1 MAVVELRRM
10 ASITGG
16 DYMVGQDMG
25 AKQPSDR
32 EWRDVALGDLVDIKH
47 GFAFKG
53 DYIHDE
59 PHGDILLTPGNFVI
73 GGGFKGGKFKYYS
86 GDVPGEFVLC
96 EGDLL
101 VTMTDLS
108 KQTDTLGY
116 PALVPVSA
124 DDRRFLHNQRL
135 GKVLIRRNCD
145 VDSRFLYYVMC
156 SSEYRHEVLAS
167 ATGTT
172 VKHTSPD
179 RIRQFRFPLPSL
191 PEQRAIAHVL
201 GTLDDKIELNRRM
214 NETLEE
220 IARAIFKSWFVD
232 FDPVRA
238 KMDGRWRRGES
249 LPGLPADLYDL
260 FPDRLVPSE
269 LGEIPEG
276 WGVGVLDDTIELLSG
291 GTPKTSVSDYWD
303 GDILW
308 YTAKDAPN
316 LSDVFVLETERTVT
330 QAGIDNCAAKVLPM
344 GTTIITARGTVGKL
358 ACLGVP
364 MAMNQTCYG
373 IRGAHG
379 YPDLFTYWNVRTAID
394 ELQQRTH
401 GTIFDT
407 ITRQTFK
414 LVDATVPPV
423 ELAKGFESTVKPL
436 MERVLKNLHASRTLA
451 AQRDALLPM
460 LVSGEVV
467 VGSSRDFMEWHEVS
481 RID

>member
-32 EWRDVALGDLVDIKH
+32 EWRDVALRDLVDIKH

-59 PHGDILLTPGNFVI
+59 PHGDILLTPGNFII

-108 KQTDTLGY
+108 KQADTLGY

-135 GKVLIRRNCD
+135 GKVLIRRTCD

-179 RIRQFRFPLPSL
+179 RIRQFRFPLPPL

-220 IARAIFKSWFVD
+220 MAQALFKSWFVD

-238 KMDGRWRRGES
+238 KMEGRWRQGES
-249 LPGLPADLYDL
+249 LPGLPANFYDL
-260 FPDRLVPSE
+260 FPDRLAPSE
-269 LGEIPEG
+269 LGEIPGG
-276 WGVGVLDDTIELLSG
+276 WEVKALGELVELNPRESM
-291 GTPKTSVSDYWD
+291 
-303 GDILW
+303 
-308 YTAKDAPN
+308 
-316 LSDVFVLETERTVT
+316 
-330 QAGIDNCAAKVLPM
+330 Q
-344 GTTIITARGTVGKL
+344 RGTVAPYLNMAALPTSGPSPDEAVLREFKSGTRFRNGDTLFARITPCLENGKTAFVQSL
-358 ACLGVP
+358 AEGTVGWGSTEFIV
-364 MAMNQTCYG
+364 MRG
-373 IRGAHG
+373 IQ
-379 YPDLFTYWNVRTAID
+379 P
-394 ELQQRTH
+394 
-401 GTIFDT
+401 
-407 ITRQTFK
+407 
-414 LVDATVPPV
+414 VPP
-423 ELAKGFESTVKPL
+423 EYTYLLARDPVFRAHAIQSMTGTSGRQRAPTEALVPYLLPSPPVAVWNEFSSLAQSVFRRIESNRKESLTI
-436 MERVLKNLHASRTLA
+436 A
-451 AQRDALLPM
+451 AQRDTLLPK
-460 LVSGEVV
+460 LVSGTAAGVRAV
-467 VGSSRDFMEWHEVS
+467 MLYRDEE
-481 RID
+481 

>member
-32 EWRDVALGDLVDIKH
+32 EWRDAALRDLVDIKH

-59 PHGDILLTPGNFVI
+59 PHGDILLTPGNFII

-108 KQTDTLGY
+108 KQADTLGY

-135 GKVLIRRNCD
+135 RKVLIRRNCD

-179 RIRQFRFPLPSL
+179 RIRQFRFPLPPL

-220 IARAIFKSWFVD
+220 MARALFKSWFVD

-238 KMDGRWRRGES
+238 KMEGRWQRGEP

-269 LGEIPEG
+269 LGDIPEG
-276 WGVGVLDDTIELLSG
+276 WEVKPLGEL
-291 GTPKTSVSDYWD
+291 
-303 GDILW
+303 
-308 YTAKDAPN
+308 
-316 LSDVFVLETERTVT
+316 
-330 QAGIDNCAAKVLPM
+330 
-344 GTTIITARGTVGKL
+344 
-358 ACLGVP
+358 
-364 MAMNQTCYG
+364 
-373 IRGAHG
+373 
-379 YPDLFTYWNVRTAID
+379 
-394 ELQQRTH
+394 
-401 GTIFDT
+401 
-407 ITRQTFK
+407 
-414 LVDATVPPV
+414 V
-423 ELAKGFESTVKPL
+423 ELAYGRALKATNRTDGPFPVYGSNGQVGWHNERLVSGPGIIVGRKGNPGVVTWTHGDFFPIDTTFYVVPRDSNVGLPFLFFALSGQDLPSVSADSAVPGLNRNLAYMNRQLIPDRLTVEEFNDYASAVFSPQHKLVEES
-436 MERVLKNLHASRTLA
+436 RALA
-451 AQRDALLPM
+451 VQRDALLPK
-460 LVSGEVV
+460 LVTGEVV
-467 VGSSRDFMEWHEVS
+467 VGRPTCHASEGALTDVS
-481 RID
+481 

>member
-1 MAVVELRRM
+1 MPFEDKMARLVTQWREQQTEADRLDAAIENNLRGWGSVETQDSRSASHVAVVELRRM

-108 KQTDTLGY
+108 KQADTLGY

-135 GKVLIRRNCD
+135 GKVLIRRNGD

-179 RIRQFRFPLPSL
+179 RIRQFRFSLPSL

-220 IARAIFKSWFVD
+220 MARALFKSWFVD

-238 KMDGRWRRGES
+238 KMEGRWRRGEP

-260 FPDRLVPSE
+260 FPNRMVPSE
-269 LGEIPEG
+269 FGEIPEG
-276 WGVGVLDDTIELLSG
+276 WE
-291 GTPKTSVSDYWD
+291 
-303 GDILW
+303 
-308 YTAKDAPN
+308 
-316 LSDVFVLETERTVT
+316 
-330 QAGIDNCAAKVLPM
+330 
-344 GTTIITARGTVGKL
+344 
-358 ACLGVP
+358 
-364 MAMNQTCYG
+364 
-373 IRGAHG
+373 
-379 YPDLFTYWNVRTAID
+379 
-394 ELQQRTH
+394 
-401 GTIFDT
+401 
-407 ITRQTFK
+407 
-414 LVDATVPPV
+414 V
-423 ELAKGFESTVKPL
+423 EGPWE
-436 MERVLKNLHASRTLA
+436 
-451 AQRDALLPM
+451 M
-460 LVSGEVV
+460 L
-467 VGSSRDFMEWHEVS
+467 
-481 RID
+481 